1 MCVPPKT
8 DVGVPHRR
16 RLAHTRVIPGSPL
29 PRVLG
34 VDGGQSG
41 IRLRHSLG
49 DHIVEVDGVS
59 HQEGDSI
66 AAVANAVIEGWRRGG
81 FGPVERIVLGLTTA
95 PAAADGCDRLC
106 SLVGAAVGAAQ
117 VWLADDAVTSH
128 AGALSLDW
136 GVSIVAGTGVACLA
150 LPEHGM
156 PRIIG
161 GHGYLIG
168 DEGGGFWIGSRGLR
182 AVLRSADG
190 RGPGTS
196 LTGPAQR
203 RFGALADLHVR
214 LHAGD
219 RPVNAIARFA
229 PDVLQAAEA
238 GDAVASGIV
247 DEASRELLLVA
258 RAGAAWAG
266 GERAAAW
273 AGGDERP
280 AWAGGDPGGVPLA
293 MGGRLLESGTEL
305 RRRLV
310 DLLAD
315 TRLPIVPRSADA
327 SALDGAIQLGL
338 SGDPGA
344 YGNLVHTWSEG
355 GSA

>member
-1 MCVPPKT
+1 M
-8 DVGVPHRR
+8 
-16 RLAHTRVIPGSPL
+16 IPRGPL

-49 DHIVEVDGVS
+49 DRVVEVGGVS
-59 HQEGDSI
+59 HQEGDTI
-66 AAVANAVIEGWRRGG
+66 AAVANAVSEGWRRGG
-81 FGPVERIVLGLTTA
+81 FGPVDRVVLGLTTA
-95 PAAADGCDRLC
+95 PAAADERDRLC
-106 SLVGAAVGAAQ
+106 RLVGAAVGAPQ
-117 VWLADDAVTSH
+117 VWLADDAVTCH
-128 AGALSLDW
+128 AGALSQGW

-150 LPEHGM
+150 LPEHGA
-156 PRIIG
+156 PRVIG
-161 GHGYLIG
+161 GHGYLLG
-168 DEGGGFWIGSRGLR
+168 DEGGGFWIGSHGLR

-190 RGPGTS
+190 RGPDTS
-196 LTGPAQR
+196 LAGAAQR

-219 RPVNAIARFA
+219 RPVNAIAQFA
-229 PDVLQAAEA
+229 PDVLEAAEA

-247 DEASRELLLVA
+247 DEASQELLLVA
-258 RAGAAWAG
+258 QAGAAWAG
-266 GERAAAW
+266 GGDPAA

-280 AWAGGDPGGVPLA
+280 AWAGGDRVVAQAGAAKAGGDPAGVPLA
-293 MGGRLLESGTEL
+293 LGGRLLEPGGVL

-310 DLLAD
+310 DLLAG
-315 TRLPIVPRSADA
+315 TRVPVGARSADA

-344 YGNLVHTWSEG
+344 YGGLVHTWSDG